1 MKLEQLTYT
10 KHEVGTSDEHPN
22 TFVLMVDPEMH
33 EKHKRDKSIPLA
45 EVVGSFQIYKF
56 DHPGSKSGMLLKP
69 SKREYEEAFGTTNA
83 DELVQFMLENGKHH
97 GSM

>member
-1 MKLEQLTYT
+1 MKLKQLTYT
-10 KHEVGTSDEHPN
+10 NHEVETSHEQPN

-45 EVVGSFQIYKF
+45 EVVASFQIHKF
-56 DHPGSKSGMLLKP
+56 DHPGSKSGMMVTP
-69 SKREYEEAFGTTNA
+69 SKREFKEAFGTTNA